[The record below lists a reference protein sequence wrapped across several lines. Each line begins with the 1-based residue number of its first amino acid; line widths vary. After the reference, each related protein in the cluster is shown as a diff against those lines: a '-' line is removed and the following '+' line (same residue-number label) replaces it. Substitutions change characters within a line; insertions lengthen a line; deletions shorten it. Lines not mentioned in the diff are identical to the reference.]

1 MVSSGYDMAAM
12 KSKIAYKTV
21 GAFAPPFSPSQA
33 VEKGM
38 HESQNK
44 RFELAQSVLA
54 TGIECRIPM
63 GHTENLH

>member
-1 MVSSGYDMAAM
+1 MVSSEYDMAAM

-44 RFELAQSVLA
+44 RFELAQSVHA
-54 TGIECRIPM
+54 TGI
-63 GHTENLH
+63 